1 MHYAVILMQ
10 TEMGKSDIDYFMW
23 LLLDNSYVKMSRL

>member
-10 TEMGKSDIDYFMW
+10 TEMGKSDICICKKICKQF
-23 LLLDNSYVKMSRL
+23 YVAVVG